1 MKTAGQFFHLT
12 GSGSREKNG
21 FCLELELFSCVFV
34 NDVYIIG
41 KTADLLLTR
50 GFKWVIIEMFGAAAA
65 APILLK
71 GLIRDGY
78 G

>member
-1 MKTAGQFFHLT
+1 M
-12 GSGSREKNG
+12 
-21 FCLELELFSCVFV
+21 
-34 NDVYIIG
+34 YIIEN
-41 KTADLLLTR
+41 TADLLLTR

-71 GLIRDGY
+71 GIIRDGY